1 MWNMYL
7 SNKIMTSK
15 IFLRSSRLALF
26 WSLTK
31 SLSRE
36 MQLVQRP
43 YCTLHMGPPDL
54 YCHVHDH
61 YQSRKHATVTA
72 NEPVFSARDIYL
84 WEGMIIS
91 QKYWLSY
98 LFFRKHTAV
107 QSMFVRGQNL
117 FFRQVFNSWF
127 LLWMIY
133 MIVTQSMSK
142 TKLCRVKAKVS
153 TLNKRV
159 CLTLSARVNLFGGN
173 KQPAG
178 SRIGLAA
185 AQNKQEKKCLRTQI
199 QLPIHPALIKH
210 SCHVKVRDA
219 NDPIDE
225 SHSFSSPSLF
235 HFDFFCRRT
244 ILTRRGWKR
253 LLIVWPTD
261 GRIWSQG
268 AVIINIIMNCDN
280 KWWWWSL

>member
-7 SNKIMTSK
+7 PNKIMTSK

-72 NEPVFSARDIYL
+72 NEPVFRTRDVYL
-84 WEGMIIS
+84 WEGMIWS
-91 QKYWLSY
+91 QKILII
-98 LFFRKHTAV
+98 FFVFRKHIAV

-117 FFRQVFNSWF
+117 FFRQVFNSWS
-127 LLWMIY
+127 LLWMAC

-142 TKLCRVKAKVS
+142 TKLCRMKAKVS

-178 SRIGLAA
+178 SRIGLAP

-219 NDPIDE
+219 NDPMYE
-225 SHSFSSPSLF
+225 SHSFSSSSLF
-235 HFDFFCRRT
+235 HFDFFADEPF
-244 ILTRRGWKR
+244 
-253 LLIVWPTD
+253 WPGGGERD
-261 GRIWSQG
+261 CW
-268 AVIINIIMNCDN
+268 
-280 KWWWWSL
+280 

>member
-1 MWNMYL
+1 
-7 SNKIMTSK
+7 MTSK

-54 YCHVHDH
+54 YCPVQDH

-72 NEPVFSARDIYL
+72 NEPVFSTRDIYL
-84 WEGMIIS
+84 WEGMIWSDKI
-91 QKYWLSY
+91 LII
-98 LFFRKHTAV
+98 LFVFRKHIAV

-117 FFRQVFNSWF
+117 FFRQVFNSWS
-127 LLWMIY
+127 LIWMIC

-142 TKLCRVKAKVS
+142 TKLCRMKAKVS

-173 KQPAG
+173 KQAAG
-178 SRIGLAA
+178 SRIGLAP

-210 SCHVKVRDA
+210 SCHRKVRDA
-219 NDPIDE
+219 NDPMYE
-225 SHSFSSPSLF
+225 SHSSSLN
-235 HFDFFCRRT
+235 HFVFFCRRT

-253 LLIVWPTD
+253 LLTVWPTG
-261 GRIWSQG
+261 GRTWSQG
-268 AVIINIIMNCDN
+268 AVIINIIIKSDNNC
-280 KWWWWSL
+280 WWWSL